1 MTTHTAVVDDR
12 DPTIAYSGSWG
23 PAGSAVEFK
32 DTTTYSAGP
41 DASATFSFVGTSVTV
56 YGTIGIRNLTTQPTW
71 AFVVDGSV
79 LGKFT
84 PTQGMSANVHHQA
97 LWTSPSLSV
106 NDGLHKL
113 VIKQTTNTTV
123 SVIYLDYIMFNTT
136 TTSASVAAYFVDD
149 RDSRVRYS
157 PAWQFY
163 GLEGDL
169 HHTSQASRVQGD
181 SLTLQFEGKS
191 VSFYGGVT
199 SSTVNASISIDG
211 GPLEFWVPPVTA
223 GRTNNLIFESGD
235 LTPGTHELVVTA
247 TNDQPVWADYFLIT
261 PNPAG
266 SVLSSSSAGTSSSS
280 ATPAPS
286 SIGPPHSN
294 AHLRSAP
301 VIGRIVGL
309 VVGIGLSL
317 LLGLSLFIC
326 WWRKRRA
333 KKRVQS
339 SGSAQNRSSFHLRR
353 FLFLYQFDTPFH
365 PSPTQNPRK
374 FQTPQRLCLRWIPR
388 MDLIMYSHFW
398 VRFPPRDKRGEG

>member
-1 MTTHTAVVDDR
+1 MLFLACFLPPPSGRSKVNTPMTTHTAVVDDR

-23 PAGSAVEFK
+23 PAGSAEEFK

-41 DASATFSFVGTSVTV
+41 DALATFSFVGTSVTV
-56 YGTIGIRNLTTQPTW
+56 YGTIGVRNLTTQPTW

-113 VIKQTTNTTV
+113 VIKQTTNTTI
-123 SVIYLDYIMFNTT
+123 SVIYLDYIMFTT

-163 GLEGDL
+163 GLDGDL

-191 VSFYGGVT
+191 ISFYGGVT
-199 SSTVNASISIDG
+199 SSTVNASMSIDG
-211 GPLEFWVPPVTA
+211 GPLAFWVPPVTA
-223 GRTNNLIFESGD
+223 GRTNNLIFDSGD

-266 SVLSSSSAGTSSSS
+266 SVSSSSSGGISSSSAFPS
-280 ATPAPS
+280 PS
-286 SIGPPHSN
+286 SIGSHSN
-294 AHLRSAP
+294 AHSKPARPRGTIGQARGGMNLSNKLTRGMEGPGARQRDVATAPLLWTSAT
-301 VIGRIVGL
+301 L
-309 VVGIGLSL
+309 
-317 LLGLSLFIC
+317 
-326 WWRKRRA
+326 
-333 KKRVQS
+333 Q
-339 SGSAQNRSSFHLRR
+339 
-353 FLFLYQFDTPFH
+353 
-365 PSPTQNPRK
+365 
-374 FQTPQRLCLRWIPR
+374 QRE
-388 MDLIMYSHFW
+388 SHGA
-398 VRFPPRDKRGEG
+398 PPEYEE